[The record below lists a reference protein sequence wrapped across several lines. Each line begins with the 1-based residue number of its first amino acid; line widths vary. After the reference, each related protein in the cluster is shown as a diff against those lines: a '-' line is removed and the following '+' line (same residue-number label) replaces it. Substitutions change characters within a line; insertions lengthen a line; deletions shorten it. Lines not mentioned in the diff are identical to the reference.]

1 MPVVR
6 LNRRNQ
12 IVLPKAARE
21 ALGVK
26 PGERLLVL
34 VEEGSVQLLPEP
46 ENWSEWMY
54 GLGAEVWA
62 SLGGGEAFLRRER
75 AFWKGPMDPTR
86 NSP

>member
-26 PGERLLVL
+26 PGGRLLVL
-34 VEEGSVQLLPEP
+34 VEEGSVRLLPEP
-46 ENWSEWMY
+46 ENWSEWIY
-54 GLGAEVWA
+54 GLGAEAWA
-62 SLGGGEAFLRRER
+62 SLGGGEAFLRKER
-75 AFWKGPMDPTR
+75 SSWERQD
-86 NSP
+86 